1 MCKSV
6 EKCLS
11 NSLFDGQ
18 TLPMD
23 NQIKSMNKLNYQSFS
38 KASSN
43 LSYFFQFEVNRFPVL
58 NALTTQDIS
67 KENR

>member
-43 LSYFFQFEVNRFPVL
+43 LLYFFHFELNRYLVL
-58 NALTTQDIS
+58 NALTTLDIS